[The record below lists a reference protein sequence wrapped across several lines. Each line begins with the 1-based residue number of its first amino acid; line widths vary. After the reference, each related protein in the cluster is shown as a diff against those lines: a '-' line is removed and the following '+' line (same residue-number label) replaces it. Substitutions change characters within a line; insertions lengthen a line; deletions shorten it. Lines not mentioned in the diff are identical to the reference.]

1 MHSTKICII
10 FVAMKEEKNIS
21 QMRRGVLELC
31 VLSLISDSSMY
42 TGDLLKSLKEERLLV
57 VEGTLYPLLNRL
69 KDDGLLIYSWEES
82 TEGPPRKYFTITDAG
97 REYLKESYEGWIE
110 LSGSVNRI
118 VKQKNK

>member
-31 VLSLISDSSMY
+31 VLSLISDASMY

-82 TEGPPRKYFTITDAG
+82 TEGPPRKYFTITDSG